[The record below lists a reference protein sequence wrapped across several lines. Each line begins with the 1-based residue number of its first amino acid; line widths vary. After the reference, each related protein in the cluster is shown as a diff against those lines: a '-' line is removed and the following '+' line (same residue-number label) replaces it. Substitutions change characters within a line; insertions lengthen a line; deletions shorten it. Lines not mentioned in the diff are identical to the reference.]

1 MDRGKLLTNVINT
14 FIELREIL
22 TFLKINSNLDKGMLL
37 EINSNAPEIEMK
49 FSNIVRR
56 QCKENFTKSRWKH
69 QECLFQKIQNS
80 NKTSEKRE
88 NKMWK
93 KLCYSK
99 TKKSPESLPL
109 LVKRHKKTSLLY
121 KLQEFNNLHKHDIS
135 CLRSDSNQEELIPD

>member
-1 MDRGKLLTNVINT
+1 M
-14 FIELREIL
+14 ELREIL

-37 EINSNAPEIEMK
+37 EINSNAPEIETK

-69 QECLFQKIQNS
+69 QECLFQKMQNS

-88 NKMWK
+88 HKMWK

-99 TKKSPESLPL
+99 TKKSPREFASTC
-109 LVKRHKKTSLLY
+109 KKT
-121 KLQEFNNLHKHDIS
+121 KENITPIQIT
-135 CLRSDSNQEELIPD
+135 RI